1 MSQTAKVDSYW
12 EVVKPELKS
21 RFSED
26 VYNRWFEPMV
36 CLGQSDNQV
45 VLSVSDDFSAIWVQD
60 NYLDLI
66 SDKIRLVAGC
76 PIKVSLKV
84 HEEEKQSPEM
94 ELNLDIQESNP
105 RVPSRE
111 KERAP
116 ARREEVAE
124 PSVAIGNILNPRN
137 TFENFVVGANNQLA
151 HAASVAVANAPGK
164 AYNPLFIYGDT
175 GLGKTH
181 LMHAVGHFIL
191 KNNRMAKVAYVS
203 TEKFT
208 NEFIRAIQENTLF
221 KFRKR
226 YRSVDILLIDDIH
239 FLSGKE
245 RIQEEFFHTFNDLF
259 ESGKQIFLTSDRPAG
274 EISKLESRLVS
285 RFQWGL
291 VSDMQ
296 APDLETRVAILSNKA
311 ESLGIQLPPEVLTFI
326 AEKVS
331 RNIRRLEG
339 ALTRV
344 ASYMA
349 LMGKS
354 LNLEVAEQL
363 LGDIL
368 QEEAQNQ
375 ITIEKI
381 QKRVSDYFNL
391 RISDM
396 VSRRRPANI
405 AFPRQIAMYLSR
417 ILTSHPLQEI
427 GEAFGGR
434 DHGTVIHACKTVEN
448 IMDQDES
455 IRRSVEYLKTQLAK
469 SPN

>member
-1 MSQTAKVDSYW
+1 MSQFSKVENFWDA
-12 EVVKPELKS
+12 VKPELEA
-21 RFSED
+21 RFNGD
-26 VYNRWFEPMV
+26 VYNMWFKPMS
-36 CLGQSDNQV
+36 CLQQTDSEV
-45 VLSVSDDFSAIWVQD
+45 VLSVPNEFSAIWVED
-60 NYLDLI
+60 NYLELI
-66 SDKIRLVAGC
+66 SDKIRFVAGR
-76 PIKVSLKV
+76 PIQVSIKVF
-84 HEEEKQSPEM
+84 EEDAKSREQ
-94 ELNLDIQESNP
+94 ELNLGLGGQEDPQGRGQSLSAVEP
-105 RVPSRE
+105 RARE
-111 KERAP
+111 IRST
-116 ARREEVAE
+116 V
-124 PSVAIGNILNPRN
+124 GNFLNPKN
-137 TFENFVVGANNQLA
+137 TFENFVVGQNNNLA
-151 HAASVAVANAPGK
+151 HAAAVAVANTPAK

-181 LMHAVGHFIL
+181 LMHAVGHSIL
-191 KNNRMAKVAYVS
+191 KNNRLAKVAYVS

-208 NEFIRAIQENTLF
+208 NEFIRAIQENTLV
-221 KFRKR
+221 KFRQR
-226 YRSVDILLIDDIH
+226 YRSVDVLLIDDIH

-259 ESGKQIFLTSDRPAG
+259 ESGKQIFLTSDRPAS

-311 ESLGIQLPPEVLTFI
+311 NSLGMDLHDDVLQFI

-344 ASYMA
+344 ASYNA

-354 LNLEVAEQL
+354 VNLEVAEQL

-368 QEEAQNQ
+368 QEEAQNKV
-375 ITIEKI
+375 TVEKI
-381 QKRVSDYFNL
+381 QKRVADYFNL
-391 RISDM
+391 RLSDM

-427 GEAFGGR
+427 GENFGGR

-455 IRRSVEYLKTQLAK
+455 VRRSVEYLKSQLAK
-469 SPN
+469 STG

>member
-1 MSQTAKVDSYW
+1 MSQFSKVENFWDA
-12 EVVKPELKS
+12 VKPELQT
-21 RFSED
+21 RFTED
-26 VYNRWFEPMV
+26 VFNMWFQPMD
-36 CLGQSDNQV
+36 CIQQTDTEV
-45 VLSVSDDFSAIWVQD
+45 VLSVPNEFSAIWVQD
-60 NYLDLI
+60 NYLELI
-66 SDKIRLVAGC
+66 SDKIRYVAGR
-76 PIKVSLKV
+76 PMQVFLKV
-84 HEEEKQSPEM
+84 LESSPRINEP
-94 ELNLDIQESNP
+94 ELDLGISPKGNEQTRPAESAPSLD
-105 RVPSRE
+105 R
-111 KERAP
+111 
-116 ARREEVAE
+116 RRETRSTV
-124 PSVAIGNILNPRN
+124 GNFLNPKN
-137 TFENFVVGANNQLA
+137 TFENFVVGQNNNLA
-151 HAASVAVANAPGK
+151 HAAAVAIANAPAK

-191 KNNRMAKVAYVS
+191 KSNRLAKVAYVS

-208 NEFIRAIQENTLF
+208 NEFIRAIQENTLV

-226 YRSVDILLIDDIH
+226 YRSVDVLLIDDIH

-259 ESGKQIFLTSDRPAG
+259 ESGKQIFLTSDRPAS

-311 ESLGIQLPPEVLTFI
+311 NSLGLQMPEDVLQFI

-344 ASYMA
+344 ASYHA

-354 LNLEVAEQL
+354 VNLEVAEQL

-375 ITIEKI
+375 VTVEKI
-381 QKRVSDYFNL
+381 QKRVADYYNL
-391 RISDM
+391 RLSDM

-427 GEAFGGR
+427 GENFGGR

-455 IRRSVEYLKTQLAK
+455 VRRSVEYLKSQLAK
-469 SPN
+469 SSG

>member
-1 MSQTAKVDSYW
+1 MEIMSQFSKTETLWD
-12 EVVKPELKS
+12 VVKPELKGK
-21 RFSED
+21 FEGD
-26 VYNRWFEPMV
+26 VYNMWFKPIS
-36 CLGQSDNQV
+36 CLRQTDTSV
-45 VLSVSDDFSAIWVQD
+45 ILSVPDEFSSIWIED

-66 SDKIRLVAGC
+66 SDEIRIVAGQ
-76 PIKVSLKV
+76 PIKVSLEV
-84 HEEEKQSPEM
+84 LET
-94 ELNLDIQESNP
+94 NN
-105 RVPSRE
+105 R
-111 KERAP
+111 
-116 ARREEVAE
+116 RRELDLDRDRPPRITDRTREEMPQVDRIPE
-124 PSVAIGNILNPRN
+124 PSTIGNILNPKN
-137 TFENFVVGANNQLA
+137 TFENFVVGENNNLA
-151 HAASVAVANAPGK
+151 HAAAVAISNAPGR

-181 LMHAVGHFIL
+181 LMHSVGHFISK
-191 KNNRMAKVAYVS
+191 KNRLAKVAYVS

-208 NEFIRAIQENTLF
+208 NEFIRAIQENTLV

-226 YRSVDILLIDDIH
+226 YRRVDVLLIDDIH

-259 ESGKQIFLTSDRPAG
+259 ESGNQIFLTSDRPAG
-274 EISKLESRLVS
+274 EIAKLESRLVS

-296 APDLETRVAILSNKA
+296 APDLETRIAILTNKA
-311 ESLGIQLPPEVLTFI
+311 NLLETQLSRDVLQFI
-326 AEKVS
+326 AENVS

-344 ASYMA
+344 ASYTA
-349 LMGKS
+349 LMAKEV
-354 LNLEVAEQL
+354 NLEVAEHL
-363 LGDIL
+363 LSDIL

-375 ITIEKI
+375 VTIEKI
-381 QKRVSDYFNL
+381 QKRVTHFYNL
-391 RISDM
+391 RLSDM

-405 AFPRQIAMYLSR
+405 VFPRQIAMYLSR
-417 ILTSHPLQEI
+417 ILTSHPLKEI

-455 IRRSVEYLKTQLAK
+455 TRRSVEYLKTQLAK
-469 SPN
+469 SKG

>member
-1 MSQTAKVDSYW
+1 MSQFSKVENFWDA
-12 EVVKPELKS
+12 VKPELQT
-21 RFSED
+21 RFTED
-26 VYNRWFEPMV
+26 VFNMWFEPMN
-36 CLGQSDNQV
+36 CIQQTDTEV
-45 VLSVSDDFSAIWVQD
+45 VLSVPNEFSAIWVQD
-60 NYLDLI
+60 NYLELI
-66 SDKIRLVAGC
+66 SDKIRYVAGR
-76 PIKVSLKV
+76 PMQVFLKV
-84 HEEEKQSPEM
+84 LEETTRAKEQ
-94 ELNLDIQESNP
+94 ELDLKMSSKETEQTRSG
-105 RVPSRE
+105 
-111 KERAP
+111 ERASLE
-116 ARREEVAE
+116 RQRETRKTV
-124 PSVAIGNILNPRN
+124 GNFLNPKN
-137 TFENFVVGANNQLA
+137 TFENFVVGQNNNLA
-151 HAASVAVANAPGK
+151 HAAAVAIANAPAK

-191 KNNRMAKVAYVS
+191 KSNRLAKVAYVS

-208 NEFIRAIQENTLF
+208 NEFIRAIQENTLV

-226 YRSVDILLIDDIH
+226 YRSVDVLLIDDIH

-259 ESGKQIFLTSDRPAG
+259 ESGKQIFLTSDRPAS

-311 ESLGIQLPPEVLTFI
+311 NSLGLQMPEDVLQFI

-344 ASYMA
+344 ASYHA

-354 LNLEVAEQL
+354 VNLEVAEQL

-375 ITIEKI
+375 VTVEKI
-381 QKRVSDYFNL
+381 QKRVADYYNL
-391 RISDM
+391 RLSDM

-427 GEAFGGR
+427 GENFGGR

-455 IRRSVEYLKTQLAK
+455 VRRSVEYLKSQLAK
-469 SPN
+469 ASG

>member
-1 MSQTAKVDSYW
+1 MSHFSKVENFWDA
-12 EVVKPELKS
+12 VKPELQT
-21 RFSED
+21 RFAGD
-26 VYNRWFEPMV
+26 VYSMWFRPMA
-36 CLGQSDNQV
+36 CLSQTETEV
-45 VLSVSDDFSAIWVQD
+45 VLSVPNEFSAIWVED
-60 NYLDLI
+60 NYLELI
-66 SDKIRLVAGC
+66 SDKIRYVAGR
-76 PIKVSLKV
+76 PMQVFLRVLDK
-84 HEEEKQSPEM
+84 SPSSAEQ
-94 ELNLDIQESNP
+94 ELNLGIKSRDHSTT
-105 RVPSRE
+105 RVGADNRPDVRIGDSRS
-111 KERAP
+111 P
-116 ARREEVAE
+116 V
-124 PSVAIGNILNPRN
+124 GNFLNPKN
-137 TFENFVVGANNQLA
+137 TFENFVVGQNNNLA
-151 HAASVAVANAPGK
+151 HAAAVAVANAPAK

-191 KNNRMAKVAYVS
+191 RHNRLAKVAYVS

-208 NEFIRAIQENTLF
+208 NEFIRAIQENTLV

-226 YRSVDILLIDDIH
+226 YRSVDVLLIDDIH

-259 ESGKQIFLTSDRPAG
+259 ESGKQIFLTSDRPAS

-296 APDLETRVAILSNKA
+296 APDLETRVAILANKA
-311 ESLGIQLPPEVLTFI
+311 NSLSMQLPADVLQFI

-344 ASYMA
+344 ASYNA

-354 LNLEVAEQL
+354 VNLEVAEQL

-375 ITIEKI
+375 VTVEKI
-381 QKRVSDYFNL
+381 QKRVADYYNL
-391 RISDM
+391 RLSDM

-427 GEAFGGR
+427 GANFGGR

-455 IRRSVEYLKTQLAK
+455 VRRSVEYLKSQLAK
-469 SPN
+469 STG

>member
-1 MSQTAKVDSYW
+1 MSQFSKVESFWDA
-12 EVVKPELKS
+12 VKPELEG
-21 RFSED
+21 RFKGD
-26 VYNRWFEPMV
+26 VYDMWFKPMC
-36 CLGQSDNQV
+36 CLQETDSEVILTVPNE
-45 VLSVSDDFSAIWVQD
+45 FSAIWVAD
-60 NYLDLI
+60 NYLELI
-66 SDKIRLVAGC
+66 LEKVRLVAGR
-76 PIKVSLKV
+76 PIKVTLKV
-84 HEEEKQSPEM
+84 FEDVQKSAER
-94 ELNLDIQESNP
+94 ELNLGNAKSGVKTPMQRTEPASANRGEM
-105 RVPSRE
+105 RVP
-111 KERAP
+111 
-116 ARREEVAE
+116 
-124 PSVAIGNILNPRN
+124 IGNFLNPKN
-137 TFENFVVGANNQLA
+137 TFENFVVGLNNNLA
-151 HAASVAVANAPGK
+151 HAASVAIANAPAK

-191 KNNRMAKVAYVS
+191 KNNRLAKVAYVS

-208 NEFIRAIQENTLF
+208 NEFIRAIQENTLV
-221 KFRKR
+221 KFRQR
-226 YRSVDILLIDDIH
+226 YRSVDVLLIDDIH

-259 ESGKQIFLTSDRPAG
+259 ESGKQIFLTSDRPAS
-274 EISKLESRLVS
+274 EIAKLESRLVS

-311 ESLGIQLPPEVLTFI
+311 GSLGMQLPEDVLQFI

-344 ASYMA
+344 ASYNA
-349 LMGKS
+349 LMGKTV
-354 LNLEVAEQL
+354 NLEVAEQL

-375 ITIEKI
+375 VTIEKI
-381 QKRVSDYFNL
+381 QKRVADYYNL
-391 RISDM
+391 RLSDM

-427 GEAFGGR
+427 GEGFGGR

-448 IMDQDES
+448 IMDQDEAV
-455 IRRSVEYLKTQLAK
+455 RRSVEYLKSQLAK
-469 SPN
+469 SSG

>member
-1 MSQTAKVDSYW
+1 MSQFSKVENFW
-12 EVVKPELKS
+12 EAVKPELEN
-21 RFSED
+21 RFKGD
-26 VYNRWFEPMV
+26 VYDMWFKPMS
-36 CLGQSDNQV
+36 CLEQTDTEV
-45 VLSVSDDFSAIWVQD
+45 LLSVPNEFSAIWVAD
-60 NYLDLI
+60 NYLELI
-66 SDKIRLVAGC
+66 LDKIRLVAGR
-76 PIKVSLKV
+76 PVKVSLKV
-84 HEEEKQSPEM
+84 YDDVSQVREQ
-94 ELNLDIQESNP
+94 ELNLGITKKEDVARAGELIT
-105 RVPSRE
+105 RE
-111 KERAP
+111 TRADVRP
-116 ARREEVAE
+116 
-124 PSVAIGNILNPRN
+124 AIGNFLNPRN
-137 TFENFVVGANNQLA
+137 TFENFVVGQNNNLA
-151 HAASVAVANAPGK
+151 HAASVAIANAPAK

-191 KNNRMAKVAYVS
+191 KNNRTAKVAYVS

-208 NEFIRAIQENTLF
+208 NEFIRAIQENTLV
-221 KFRKR
+221 KFRMR
-226 YRSVDILLIDDIH
+226 YRSVDVLLIDDIH
-239 FLSGKE
+239 FLAGKE

-259 ESGKQIFLTSDRPAG
+259 ESGKQIFLTSDRPAS

-296 APDLETRVAILSNKA
+296 APDLETRVAILANKA
-311 ESLGIQLPPEVLTFI
+311 KSLDMRLPDDVLQFI

-344 ASYMA
+344 ASYNA
-349 LMGKS
+349 LMGKTV
-354 LNLEVAEQL
+354 NLEVAEQL

-375 ITIEKI
+375 VTIEKI
-381 QKRVSDYFNL
+381 QKRVADYFNL
-391 RISDM
+391 RLSDM

-427 GEAFGGR
+427 GESFGGR

-448 IMDQDES
+448 IMDQDEAV
-455 IRRSVEYLKTQLAK
+455 RRSVEYLKSQLAK
-469 SPN
+469 SGG

>member
-1 MSQTAKVDSYW
+1 MSQFSKVENFWDA
-12 EVVKPELKS
+12 VKPELEA
-21 RFSED
+21 RFTAD
-26 VYNRWFEPMV
+26 VFNMWFEPMN
-36 CLGQSDNQV
+36 CMQQTDTEV
-45 VLSVSDDFSAIWVQD
+45 VLSVPNEFSAIWVQD
-60 NYLDLI
+60 NYLELI
-66 SDKIRLVAGC
+66 SDKIRFVAGR
-76 PIKVSLKV
+76 PMQVFLRVLENSKRSDN
-84 HEEEKQSPEM
+84 Q
-94 ELNLDIQESNP
+94 ELDLGISSKETLRTTETPAAVERP
-105 RVPSRE
+105 RETRST
-111 KERAP
+111 
-116 ARREEVAE
+116 
-124 PSVAIGNILNPRN
+124 IGNFLNPKN
-137 TFENFVVGANNQLA
+137 TFENFVVGQNNNLA
-151 HAASVAVANAPGK
+151 HAAAVAIANAPAK

-191 KNNRMAKVAYVS
+191 KNNRLAKVAYVS

-208 NEFIRAIQENTLF
+208 NEFIRAIQENTLV

-226 YRSVDILLIDDIH
+226 YRSVDVLLIDDIH

-259 ESGKQIFLTSDRPAG
+259 ESGKQIFLTSDRPAS

-311 ESLGIQLPPEVLTFI
+311 NSLGLQMPQDVLQFI

-344 ASYMA
+344 ASYHA

-354 LNLEVAEQL
+354 VNLEVAEQL

-375 ITIEKI
+375 VTVEKI
-381 QKRVSDYFNL
+381 QKRVADYYNL

-427 GEAFGGR
+427 GENFGGR

-455 IRRSVEYLKTQLAK
+455 VRRSVEYLKSQLAK
-469 SPN
+469 ASG

>member
-1 MSQTAKVDSYW
+1 MSQFSKVENFWDA
-12 EVVKPELKS
+12 VKPELEN
-21 RFSED
+21 RFKGD
-26 VYNRWFEPMV
+26 VYDMWFKPMA
-36 CLGQSDNQV
+36 CLQQTDTEV
-45 VLSVSDDFSAIWVQD
+45 VLTVPNEFSAIWVAD
-60 NYLDLI
+60 NYLELI
-66 SDKIRLVAGC
+66 VEKIRLVAGR
-76 PIKVSLKV
+76 PVKVALKV
-84 HEEEKQSPEM
+84 FEAPEKLLDRELSLGTIASRVESSRASAQTIPSPR
-94 ELNLDIQESNP
+94 NES
-105 RVPSRE
+105 
-111 KERAP
+111 RAP
-116 ARREEVAE
+116 
-124 PSVAIGNILNPRN
+124 IGNFLNPKN
-137 TFENFVVGANNQLA
+137 TFENFVVGQNNNLA
-151 HAASVAVANAPGK
+151 HAASVAIANAPAK

-191 KNNRMAKVAYVS
+191 KNNRLAKVAYVS

-208 NEFIRAIQENTLF
+208 NEFIRAIQENTLV
-221 KFRKR
+221 KFRQR
-226 YRSVDILLIDDIH
+226 YRSVDVLLIDDIH

-259 ESGKQIFLTSDRPAG
+259 ESGKQIFLTSDRPAS

-311 ESLGIQLPPEVLTFI
+311 GSLGMQLPEDVLQFI

-344 ASYMA
+344 ASYNA
-349 LMGKS
+349 LMGKAV
-354 LNLEVAEQL
+354 NLEVAEQL

-375 ITIEKI
+375 VTIEKI
-381 QKRVSDYFNL
+381 QKRVADYFNL
-391 RISDM
+391 RLSDM

-427 GEAFGGR
+427 GGGFGGR

-448 IMDQDES
+448 IMDQDEAV
-455 IRRSVEYLKTQLAK
+455 RRSVEYLKSQLAK
-469 SPN
+469 SGS

>member
-1 MSQTAKVDSYW
+1 MSQFSKVENFWDA
-12 EVVKPELKS
+12 VKPELQA
-21 RFSED
+21 RFTPD
-26 VYNRWFEPMV
+26 VFAMWFQPMA
-36 CLGQSDNQV
+36 CLSQTETEV
-45 VLSVSDDFSAIWVQD
+45 VLSVPNEFSAIWVED
-60 NYLDLI
+60 NYLELI
-66 SDKIRLVAGC
+66 SDKVRFVAGR

-84 HEEEKQSPEM
+84 HEPAGLSAEQ
-94 ELNLDIQESNP
+94 ELDLGISKKRDDSYRGGDLARDDI
-105 RVPSRE
+105 
-111 KERAP
+111 
-116 ARREEVAE
+116 RRGELRTAV
-124 PSVAIGNILNPRN
+124 GNFLNPKN
-137 TFENFVVGANNQLA
+137 TFENFVVGQSNNLA
-151 HAASVAVANAPGK
+151 HAAAVAVANAPAK
-164 AYNPLFIYGDT
+164 AYNPLFVYGDT

-191 KNNRMAKVAYVS
+191 KHNRLAKVAYVS

-208 NEFIRAIQENTLF
+208 NEFIRAIQENTLV

-226 YRSVDILLIDDIH
+226 YRSVDVLLIDDIH

-259 ESGKQIFLTSDRPAG
+259 ESGKQIFLTSDRPAS
-274 EISKLESRLVS
+274 EIAKLESRLVS

-296 APDLETRVAILSNKA
+296 APELETRVAILSNKA
-311 ESLGIQLPPEVLTFI
+311 DSLGMQLPEDVLQFI
-326 AEKVS
+326 AQKVS

-344 ASYMA
+344 ASYHA

-354 LNLEVAEQL
+354 VNLEVAEQL

-375 ITIEKI
+375 VTVEKI
-381 QKRVSDYFNL
+381 QKRVADYFNL
-391 RISDM
+391 RLSDM

-427 GEAFGGR
+427 GENFGGR

-455 IRRSVEYLKTQLAK
+455 VRRSVEYLKSQLAK
-469 SPN
+469 SSG

>member
-1 MSQTAKVDSYW
+1 MSQFSKVENFWDA
-12 EVVKPELKS
+12 VKPELEN
-21 RFSED
+21 RFKGD
-26 VYNRWFEPMV
+26 VYDMWFKPMA
-36 CLGQSDNQV
+36 CLQQTDTEV
-45 VLSVSDDFSAIWVQD
+45 VLTVPNEFSAIWVAD
-60 NYLDLI
+60 NYLELI
-66 SDKIRLVAGC
+66 LEKIRLVAGR
-76 PIKVSLKV
+76 PVKVALKV
-84 HEEEKQSPEM
+84 LEAPEKLLDRELSLGTIASRVESSRASAQTILSPRN
-94 ELNLDIQESNP
+94 EL
-105 RVPSRE
+105 
-111 KERAP
+111 RAP
-116 ARREEVAE
+116 
-124 PSVAIGNILNPRN
+124 IGNFLNPKN
-137 TFENFVVGANNQLA
+137 TFENFVVGQNNNLA
-151 HAASVAVANAPGK
+151 HAASVAIANAPAK

-191 KNNRMAKVAYVS
+191 KNNRLAKVAYVS

-208 NEFIRAIQENTLF
+208 NEFIRAIQENTLV
-221 KFRKR
+221 KFRQR
-226 YRSVDILLIDDIH
+226 YRSVDVLLIDDIH

-259 ESGKQIFLTSDRPAG
+259 ESGKQIFLTSDRPAS

-311 ESLGIQLPPEVLTFI
+311 GSLGMQLPEDVLQFI

-344 ASYMA
+344 ASYNA
-349 LMGKS
+349 LMGKAV
-354 LNLEVAEQL
+354 NLEVAEQL

-375 ITIEKI
+375 VTIEKI
-381 QKRVSDYFNL
+381 QKRVADYFNL
-391 RISDM
+391 RLSDM

-427 GEAFGGR
+427 GGGFGGR

-448 IMDQDES
+448 IMDQDEAV
-455 IRRSVEYLKTQLAK
+455 RRSVEYLKSQLAK
-469 SPN
+469 SGS